1 MQIAARQFARDRS
14 QGDPDPIGHT
24 QTVAILPDRLFSWSV
39 RRYVEVRGWS
49 VPLVAASMASGSLF
63 VSVAWW
69 MVGLELT
76 LIIDRWWVL
85 FLLTLLLGFLIS
97 AIALVARM
105 LFRRP
110 TVHKFLLVGSQVAIQ
125 CTDSIRMP
133 VGEWLKRWSARGG
146 LMIPLPPW
154 LRLMIGWAV
163 ATTAFF
169 LLFVVFS
176 ALGYELL
183 YHPPQVFSPALWFMN
198 LLALVIVSRAHYD
211 FARLSF
217 SRNVAIAWGIVF
229 SIADACLWSRIQPFI
244 VMIGAYLYLFLEP
257 TLQPHHPRSGPLH
270 FWICLLFVVAIFGGA
285 KLARSL
291 KPGGV

>member
-1 MQIAARQFARDRS
+1 MSRARTDRFQLSLKAVLGAIVVIALVLGTVGPVELAIIAAAAVIGATVGGISAGTQVATMQIAARQFARDRS

-24 QTVAILPDRLFSWSV
+24 QTIAILLDRLFSWSV
-39 RRYVEVRGWS
+39 RRFVEIRGWS

-198 LLALVIVSRAHYD
+198 LLRARH
-211 FARLSF
+211 R
-217 SRNVAIAWGIVF
+217 
-229 SIADACLWSRIQPFI
+229 
-244 VMIGAYLYLFLEP
+244 
-257 TLQPHHPRSGPLH
+257 
-270 FWICLLFVVAIFGGA
+270 
-285 KLARSL
+285 
-291 KPGGV
+291 